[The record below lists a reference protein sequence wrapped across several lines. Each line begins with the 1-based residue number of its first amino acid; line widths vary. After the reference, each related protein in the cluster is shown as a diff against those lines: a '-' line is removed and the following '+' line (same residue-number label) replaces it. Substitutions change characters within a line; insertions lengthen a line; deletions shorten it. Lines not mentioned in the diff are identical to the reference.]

1 MTFLSKIYRIFTQG
15 DIRFFLFEKISL
27 FRGKINIRIVRAL
40 YRSRFEIGSN
50 YKVWGKIRFLFQGKG
65 KIVIGKNFHCVTAR
79 RRSFITLFTSC
90 HLTIIDEGMI
100 VLGNHVGLNGT
111 TITARSKVSIGDNT
125 MIGPNTIIID
135 HDGHVTWPLED
146 RWIKQGP
153 IKEIIIENDVW
164 IGMNCIILKGVTV
177 GSGAIIAAGSIVTD
191 DVEPYSI
198 YAGNPARKIKS
209 LGEKISEYKRP

>member
-1 MTFLSKIYRIFTQG
+1 MTLLLKVYRLFLQG
-15 DIRFFLFEKISL
+15 DIRFFLFEKLSL
-27 FRGKINIRIVRAL
+27 YRGEIEIMIVRAL

-50 YKVWGKIRFLFQGKG
+50 YKVWGKIRFFFHGKG
-65 KIVIGKNFHCVTAR
+65 KVVIGKDFHCVTAR

-100 VLGNHVGLNGT
+100 ILGNHVGLNGT

-135 HDGHVTWPLED
+135 HDGHVAWPLED

-164 IGMNCIILKGVTV
+164 IGMNCIILKGVTI
-177 GSGAIIAAGSIVTD
+177 GSGAIIAAGSIVIN
-191 DVEPYSI
+191 DVEPNSI
-198 YAGNPARKIKS
+198 YAGNPAKKIKE
-209 LGEKISEYKRP
+209 LDENISEQK